1 LGDNNID
8 IGDVIR
14 LIPGFMLNKTMWN
27 EEKEVN
33 SLVTTFLKIVDEVSM
48 MFGGDWFSNPGSVL
62 RCFPVSVTAMIPC

>member
-1 LGDNNID
+1 MGDNNID

-14 LIPGFMLNKTMWN
+14 LIPGLMLNKMMRN

-48 MFGGDWFSNPGSVL
+48 MFGGGLVFKSG
-62 RCFPVSVTAMIPC
+62 